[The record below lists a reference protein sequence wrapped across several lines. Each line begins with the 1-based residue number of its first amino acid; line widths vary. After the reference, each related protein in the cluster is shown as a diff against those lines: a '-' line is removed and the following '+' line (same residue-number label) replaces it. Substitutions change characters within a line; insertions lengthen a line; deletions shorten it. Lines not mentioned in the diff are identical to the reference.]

1 MNSALF
7 KELVLNLV
15 VRFTSSLKK
24 MNNFIQILTYF
35 RIIAGPI
42 IFVLI
47 LPFQSYG
54 LALLVLL
61 LASASDYWD
70 GYLARKYSLT
80 SVLGAV
86 LDPIAD
92 KILITFV
99 LIALVLALDSIFIA
113 FLGSIMLAREFWVGA
128 LRDFNARNQNEAAT
142 TVTFLAKIKTTM
154 QLVTF
159 CWMLTGLYF
168 NSGLMILL
176 GNFFLFLALII
187 AIQTGLSYTIATFK
201 Q

>member
-1 MNSALF
+1 MS
-7 KELVLNLV
+7 
-15 VRFTSSLKK
+15 
-24 MNNFIQILTYF
+24 NFIQILTYF

-47 LPFQSYG
+47 LVSQSYG
-54 LALLVLL
+54 IALSILL

-99 LIALVLALDSIFIA
+99 LMAFVFALDSIFIA

-128 LRDFNARNQNEAAT
+128 LRDFNARNGNEAAT
-142 TVTFLAKIKTTM
+142 SVTFLAKIKTTM
-154 QLVTF
+154 QFVTF
-159 CWMLTGLYF
+159 CWILTGLYF
-168 NSGLMILL
+168 NSALMIFL

-187 AIQTGLSYTIATFK
+187 TLQTGLSYTIATFK
-201 Q
+201 K

>member
-1 MNSALF
+1 MNSPQC
-7 KELVLNLV
+7 KELVLNLLLT
-15 VRFTSSLKK
+15 FINILKR

-35 RIIAGPI
+35 RIIAGPV
-42 IFVLI
+42 IFFLI
-47 LPFQSYG
+47 VVFQSYG
-54 LALLVLL
+54 IALSILL

-99 LIALVLALDSIFIA
+99 LIGLVLALESTFIA
-113 FLGSIMLAREFWVGA
+113 FLGSIILAREFWVGA
-128 LRDFNARNQNEAAT
+128 LRDFNARNGNETAT
-142 TVTFLAKIKTTM
+142 TVTFLAKIKTAI
-154 QLVTF
+154 QLATF
-159 CWMLTGLYF
+159 CWILTGLYF

-176 GNFFLFLALII
+176 GNCFLFLALII
-187 AIQTGLSYTIATFK
+187 TIQTGLSYTIASFK
-201 Q
+201 K

>member
-1 MNSALF
+1 
-7 KELVLNLV
+7 
-15 VRFTSSLKK
+15 

-42 IFVLI
+42 IFFLI
-47 LPFQSYG
+47 LVSQSYG
-54 LALLVLL
+54 IALSILL

-80 SVLGAV
+80 SQLGEI

-99 LIALVLALDSIFIA
+99 LLALVLALDSIFIA
-113 FLGSIMLAREFWVGA
+113 FLGSLILAREFWVGA
-128 LRDFNARNQNEAAT
+128 LRDFNARNGNESAT

-159 CWMLTGLYF
+159 CWILTGLYF
-168 NSGLMILL
+168 NSALIIFL

-187 AIQTGLSYTIATFK
+187 TMQTGLSYTIATFRR
-201 Q
+201 

>member
-1 MNSALF
+1 
-7 KELVLNLV
+7 
-15 VRFTSSLKK
+15 

-42 IFVLI
+42 IFFLI
-47 LPFQSYG
+47 LVSQSYG
-54 LALLVLL
+54 IALSILL

-80 SVLGAV
+80 SELGEI

-99 LIALVLALDSIFIA
+99 LLALVLALDSTFIA
-113 FLGSIMLAREFWVGA
+113 FLGSLMLAREFWVGA
-128 LRDFNARNQNEAAT
+128 LRDFNARNGNEAAT

-154 QLVTF
+154 QLATF
-159 CWMLTGLYF
+159 CWMLTGLYL
-168 NSGLMILL
+168 NNGLMIFV
-176 GNFFLFLALII
+176 GDFFLILALII
-187 AIQTGLSYTIATFK
+187 TLQTGLSYTIATFRR
-201 Q
+201 

>member
-1 MNSALF
+1 
-7 KELVLNLV
+7 
-15 VRFTSSLKK
+15 

-54 LALLVLL
+54 LALLILL

-80 SVLGAV
+80 SELGEI

-99 LIALVLALDSIFIA
+99 LLAFVLALDSVFIA
-113 FLGSIMLAREFWVGA
+113 FLGSMMLAREFWVGA
-128 LRDFNARNQNEAAT
+128 LRDFNARNGNEAAT

-154 QLVTF
+154 QLATF
-159 CWMLTGLYF
+159 CWILIGLYF
-168 NSGLMILL
+168 DSAFMIFL

-187 AIQTGLSYTIATFK
+187 TIQTGLSYTIATFK
-201 Q
+201 K

>member
-1 MNSALF
+1 
-7 KELVLNLV
+7 
-15 VRFTSSLKK
+15 

-47 LPFQSYG
+47 LIFQSYG
-54 LALLVLL
+54 IALLILL

-99 LIALVLALDSIFIA
+99 LMALVLALDSIFIA

-128 LRDFNARNQNEAAT
+128 LRDFNARNGNETAT

-154 QLVTF
+154 QLITF
-159 CWMLTGLYF
+159 CWILTGLYF
-168 NSGLMILL
+168 NSGLMIFL

-187 AIQTGLSYTIATFK
+187 TMQTGLSYTIATFK
-201 Q
+201 K

>member
-1 MNSALF
+1 
-7 KELVLNLV
+7 
-15 VRFTSSLKK
+15 

-42 IFVLI
+42 IFCLI
-47 LPFQSYG
+47 VVFQSYG
-54 LALLVLL
+54 IALSILL

-80 SVLGAV
+80 SALGAI

-99 LIALVLALDSIFIA
+99 LIALVLVLDSLFIA

-128 LRDFNARNQNEAAT
+128 LRDFNARNGNEAAT
-142 TVTFLAKIKTTM
+142 TVTFLAKIKTTI

-159 CWMLTGLYF
+159 CWILTGLYF
-168 NSGLMILL
+168 NSELIIFL

-187 AIQTGLSYTIATFK
+187 TMQTGLSYTISTFK
-201 Q
+201 K

>member
-1 MNSALF
+1 
-7 KELVLNLV
+7 
-15 VRFTSSLKK
+15 

-42 IFVLI
+42 IFFLI
-47 LPFQSYG
+47 LVLQNYG
-54 LALLVLL
+54 IALFILL

-80 SVLGAV
+80 SVLGSI

-99 LIALVLALDSIFIA
+99 LIALLLALDSIFIA
-113 FLGSIMLAREFWVGA
+113 FFGSIMLAREFWVGA
-128 LRDFNARNQNEAAT
+128 LRDFNARNGNEAAT

-159 CWMLTGLYF
+159 CWILTGLYF
-168 NSGLMILL
+168 NNALMIFL

-187 AIQTGLSYTIATFK
+187 TIQTGVSYTITTFRR
-201 Q
+201 

>member
-1 MNSALF
+1 
-7 KELVLNLV
+7 
-15 VRFTSSLKK
+15 

-42 IFVLI
+42 IFILI
-47 LPFQSYG
+47 VVFQSYG
-54 LALLVLL
+54 IALSVLL

-99 LIALVLALDSIFIA
+99 LVGLVLALDSIFIG
-113 FLGSIMLAREFWVGA
+113 FLGSLMLAREFWVGA
-128 LRDFNARNQNEAAT
+128 LRDFNARNGNEAAT

-159 CWMLTGLYF
+159 CLILTGLYF
-168 NSGLMILL
+168 NSGLMIFL

-187 AIQTGLSYTIATFK
+187 TIQTGLSYTIATFK
-201 Q
+201 R

>member
-1 MNSALF
+1 M
-7 KELVLNLV
+7 
-15 VRFTSSLKK
+15 
-24 MNNFIQILTYF
+24 LTYF

-42 IFVLI
+42 IFFLI

-54 LALLVLL
+54 LALLILL

-99 LIALVLALDSIFIA
+99 LMALVLALDSIFIA

-128 LRDFNARNQNEAAT
+128 LRDINARNQNEAAT

-159 CWMLTGLYF
+159 CWILTGLYF

-201 Q
+201 K

>member
-1 MNSALF
+1 
-7 KELVLNLV
+7 
-15 VRFTSSLKK
+15 

-35 RIIAGPI
+35 RIIAGPL

-47 LPFQSYG
+47 LIFQSYG
-54 LALLVLL
+54 IALLVLL

-80 SVLGAV
+80 SQLGEI

-99 LIALVLALDSIFIA
+99 LLALVLALDSIFIA

-128 LRDFNARNQNEAAT
+128 LRDFNARNGNEGAT

-154 QLVTF
+154 QLAAF
-159 CWMLTGLYF
+159 CWILTGLYL
-168 NSGLMILL
+168 NSGLMIFL
-176 GNFFLFLALII
+176 GNFFLILALFITM
-187 AIQTGLSYTIATFK
+187 QTGLSYTIATFK
-201 Q
+201 K

>member
-1 MNSALF
+1 
-7 KELVLNLV
+7 
-15 VRFTSSLKK
+15 

-42 IFVLI
+42 IFFLIVVL
-47 LPFQSYG
+47 QSYG
-54 LALLVLL
+54 IALSVLL

-113 FLGSIMLAREFWVGA
+113 FLGSIMLARDFWVGA
-128 LRDFNARNQNEAAT
+128 LRDFNARNGNDAAT
-142 TVTFLAKIKTTM
+142 TVTFLAKIKTTI

-159 CWMLTGLYF
+159 CWILLGLYF
-168 NSGLMILL
+168 DSGLIIFL

-187 AIQTGLSYTIATFK
+187 TVQTGLSYTILTFRR
-201 Q
+201 

>member
-1 MNSALF
+1 
-7 KELVLNLV
+7 
-15 VRFTSSLKK
+15 

-113 FLGSIMLAREFWVGA
+113 FLGSMMLAREFWVGA

>member
-1 MNSALF
+1 
-7 KELVLNLV
+7 
-15 VRFTSSLKK
+15 

-42 IFVLI
+42 IFFLI
-47 LPFQSYG
+47 LVSQSYG
-54 LALLVLL
+54 IALSILL

-80 SVLGAV
+80 SELGEI

-99 LIALVLALDSIFIA
+99 LLALVLALDSTFIA
-113 FLGSIMLAREFWVGA
+113 FLGSLMLAREFWVGA
-128 LRDFNARNQNEAAT
+128 LRDFNARNGNEAAT

-154 QLVTF
+154 QLTTF
-159 CWMLTGLYF
+159 CWILTGLYF
-168 NSGLMILL
+168 NSALVIFL

-187 AIQTGLSYTIATFK
+187 TMQTGLSYTIATFK
-201 Q
+201 K

>member
-1 MNSALF
+1 
-7 KELVLNLV
+7 
-15 VRFTSSLKK
+15 

-42 IFVLI
+42 IFILI
-47 LPFQSYG
+47 VVFQSYG
-54 LALLVLL
+54 IALSVLL

-99 LIALVLALDSIFIA
+99 LVGLVLALDSIFIG
-113 FLGSIMLAREFWVGA
+113 FLGSLMLAREFWVGA
-128 LRDFNARNQNEAAT
+128 LRDFNARNGNEAAT

-159 CWMLTGLYF
+159 CWILTGLYF
-168 NSGLMILL
+168 DSGLIIFL

-187 AIQTGLSYTIATFK
+187 TMQTGLSYTIATFRR
-201 Q
+201 

>member
-1 MNSALF
+1 
-7 KELVLNLV
+7 
-15 VRFTSSLKK
+15 

-47 LPFQSYG
+47 LIFQSYG
-54 LALLVLL
+54 IALLVLL

-80 SVLGAV
+80 SVFGAV

-128 LRDFNARNQNEAAT
+128 LRDFNARSKNEGAT
-142 TVTFLAKIKTTM
+142 TVTFLAKIKTTI
-154 QLVTF
+154 QLATF
-159 CWMLTGLYF
+159 CWILTGLYF

-187 AIQTGLSYTIATFK
+187 TLQTGLSYTISTFK
-201 Q
+201 R

>member
-1 MNSALF
+1 
-7 KELVLNLV
+7 
-15 VRFTSSLKK
+15 

-35 RIIAGPI
+35 RIIAGPM
-42 IFVLI
+42 IFCLI
-47 LPFQSYG
+47 LVFQSYG
-54 LALLVLL
+54 IALSILL

-70 GYLARKYSLT
+70 GYLARKYRLT

-92 KILITFV
+92 KILVTFV
-99 LIALVLALDSIFIA
+99 LIAFVLALDSIFIA

-128 LRDFNARNQNEAAT
+128 LRDFNARNGNEAAT

-159 CWMLTGLYF
+159 CWILTGLYF
-168 NSGLMILL
+168 NSTLMIFL

-187 AIQTGLSYTIATFK
+187 TMQTGLSYTIATFK
-201 Q
+201 K

>member
-1 MNSALF
+1 
-7 KELVLNLV
+7 
-15 VRFTSSLKK
+15 

-42 IFVLI
+42 IFFLI
-47 LPFQSYG
+47 LVSQSYG
-54 LALLVLL
+54 IALSILL

-80 SVLGAV
+80 SQLGEI

-99 LIALVLALDSIFIA
+99 LIALVLVLDSLFIA

-128 LRDFNARNQNEAAT
+128 LRDFNARNGNESAT

-159 CWMLTGLYF
+159 CWILTGLYF
-168 NSGLMILL
+168 NSALIIFL

-187 AIQTGLSYTIATFK
+187 TMQTGLSYTIATFRR
-201 Q
+201 

>member
-1 MNSALF
+1 
-7 KELVLNLV
+7 
-15 VRFTSSLKK
+15 
-24 MNNFIQILTYF
+24 MNNFIQVLTYF

-42 IFVLI
+42 IFFLI
-47 LPFQSYG
+47 VGFQSYG
-54 LALLVLL
+54 AALCILL

-99 LIALVLALDSIFIA
+99 LIALALALESMFIA

-128 LRDFNARNQNEAAT
+128 LRDFNARNGNEAAT

-159 CWMLTGLYF
+159 CWILTGLF
-168 NSGLMILL
+168 LNSELMIFL

-187 AIQTGLSYTIATFK
+187 TMQTGLSYTIATFK
-201 Q
+201 K

>member
-1 MNSALF
+1 
-7 KELVLNLV
+7 
-15 VRFTSSLKK
+15 

-42 IFVLI
+42 IFFLI
-47 LPFQSYG
+47 LVLQNYG
-54 LALLVLL
+54 IALFILL

-80 SVLGAV
+80 SVLGTI

-92 KILITFV
+92 EILITFV
-99 LIALVLALDSIFIA
+99 LIALLLALDSIFIA
-113 FLGSIMLAREFWVGA
+113 FFGSIMLAREFWVGA
-128 LRDFNARNQNEAAT
+128 LRDFNARNGNEAAT

-159 CWMLTGLYF
+159 CWILTGLYF
-168 NSGLMILL
+168 NNALMIFL

-187 AIQTGLSYTIATFK
+187 TIQTGVSYTITTFRR
-201 Q
+201 

>member
-1 MNSALF
+1 
-7 KELVLNLV
+7 
-15 VRFTSSLKK
+15 

-42 IFVLI
+42 IFFLI
-47 LPFQSYG
+47 LVSQSYG
-54 LALLVLL
+54 IALSILL

-80 SVLGAV
+80 SQLGEI

-99 LIALVLALDSIFIA
+99 LLALVLALDSIFIA
-113 FLGSIMLAREFWVGA
+113 FLGSLILAREFWVGA
-128 LRDFNARNQNEAAT
+128 LRDFNARNGNESAT
-142 TVTFLAKIKTTM
+142 TVTFLAKTKTTI
-154 QLVTF
+154 QLITF
-159 CWMLTGLYF
+159 CWILTGLYL
-168 NSGLMILL
+168 NSGLMIFL

-187 AIQTGLSYTIATFK
+187 TMQTGLSYTIATFK
-201 Q
+201 K

>member
-1 MNSALF
+1 
-7 KELVLNLV
+7 
-15 VRFTSSLKK
+15 

-42 IFVLI
+42 IFILI
-47 LPFQSYG
+47 VVFQSYG
-54 LALLVLL
+54 IALSVLL

-99 LIALVLALDSIFIA
+99 LVGLVLALDSIFIG
-113 FLGSIMLAREFWVGA
+113 FLGSLMLAREFWVGA
-128 LRDFNARNQNEAAT
+128 LRDFNARNGNEAAT

-159 CWMLTGLYF
+159 CLILTGLYF
-168 NSGLMILL
+168 NSGLMIFL

-187 AIQTGLSYTIATFK
+187 TIQTGLSYTIATFK
-201 Q
+201 K

>member
-1 MNSALF
+1 
-7 KELVLNLV
+7 
-15 VRFTSSLKK
+15 

-42 IFVLI
+42 IFFLI
-47 LPFQSYG
+47 LVSQSYG
-54 LALLVLL
+54 IALSILL

-80 SVLGAV
+80 SQLGEI

-99 LIALVLALDSIFIA
+99 LLALVLALDSIFIA
-113 FLGSIMLAREFWVGA
+113 FLGSLILAREFWVGA
-128 LRDFNARNQNEAAT
+128 LRDFNARNGNESAT

-159 CWMLTGLYF
+159 CWILTGLYF
-168 NSGLMILL
+168 NSALVIFL

-187 AIQTGLSYTIATFK
+187 TMQTGLSYTIATFK
-201 Q
+201 K

>member
-1 MNSALF
+1 
-7 KELVLNLV
+7 
-15 VRFTSSLKK
+15 

-42 IFVLI
+42 IFFLTVV
-47 LPFQSYG
+47 FQSYG
-54 LALLVLL
+54 IALSILL

-80 SVLGAV
+80 SELGEI

-99 LIALVLALDSIFIA
+99 LLAFVLALDSVFIA
-113 FLGSIMLAREFWVGA
+113 FLGSMMLAREFWVGA
-128 LRDFNARNQNEAAT
+128 LRDFNARNGNEDAT
-142 TVTFLAKIKTTM
+142 KVTFLAKIKTTI
-154 QLVTF
+154 QLITF
-159 CWMLTGLYF
+159 CWILTGLYF
-168 NSGLMILL
+168 NSALMIFL

-187 AIQTGLSYTIATFK
+187 TMQTGLSYTISTFK
-201 Q
+201 K

>member
-1 MNSALF
+1 
-7 KELVLNLV
+7 
-15 VRFTSSLKK
+15 
-24 MNNFIQILTYF
+24 MNNFIQVLTYF

-42 IFVLI
+42 IFFLI
-47 LPFQSYG
+47 VGFQSYG
-54 LALLVLL
+54 TALCILL

-99 LIALVLALDSIFIA
+99 LIALVLALESMFIA
-113 FLGSIMLAREFWVGA
+113 FLGSIILAREFWVGA
-128 LRDFNARNQNEAAT
+128 LRDFNARNGNESAT
-142 TVTFLAKIKTTM
+142 IVTFLAKIKTTM

-159 CWMLTGLYF
+159 CWILAGLYF
-168 NSGLMILL
+168 NSGLMIFL

-187 AIQTGLSYTIATFK
+187 TIQTGLSYTIATFRR
-201 Q
+201 